1 MPKQTGGMLAQVR
14 QQAIA
19 DLVNKNGNITVN
31 DLCSKFNVSPATIRN
46 DLRDLEGRSMVK
58 RTHGGAISSSK
69 MVYELSTVQKE
80 VHNIDEKRAIANA
93 AMEFIQPGD
102 AIILDSG
109 TTAFELARL
118 LGRIKNLT
126 VVTNDLQ
133 IASWLEQNT
142 SVNIMLAG
150 GQVRRNF
157 RCTTGQSALDMLA
170 MLHVDKAFVGVNGV
184 SIKNGL
190 TTPGM
195 DMACI
200 KKQMIDSADK
210 VILLADN
217 SKIERTAFVTYAP
230 IALLDVLITDD
241 NADRGFVDTVR
252 SAGVNVVCAGIPV
265 MG

>member
-1 MPKQTGGMLAQVR
+1 MAKQTGAMLAQVR

-19 DLVNKNGNITVN
+19 ELVHKMGNITVN
-31 DLCSKFNVSPATIRN
+31 DLCTKFNVSPATIRN
-46 DLRDLEGRSMVK
+46 DLRSLESRSIIK
-58 RTHGGAISSSK
+58 RTHGGAISTSK

-80 VHNIDEKRAIANA
+80 VQCIDEKRAIAQA
-93 AMEFIQPGD
+93 AMEFIQEGD
-102 AIILDSG
+102 AIALDSG
-109 TTAFELARL
+109 TTRFELARL
-118 LGRIKNLT
+118 LTNIKNLT

-133 IASWLEQNT
+133 IASWLEQNS

-170 MLHVDKAFVGVNGV
+170 MLHVDKAFIAVNGV

-190 TTPGM
+190 TTPAM
-195 DMACI
+195 DMAYI

-210 VILLADN
+210 VILLADS
-217 SKIERTAFVTYAP
+217 SKIGRTAFVTYSP
-230 IALLDVLITDD
+230 VSVLDVMITDEH
-241 NADRGFVDTVR
+241 ADKGFVESLR
-252 SAGVNVVCAGIPV
+252 SAGVNVVSAKAAV